1 MPLEERIVAWSK
13 SRPAWQRIVLR
24 EVAVG
29 SPMSPE
35 ALRQLVD
42 AMVADESIGD
52 ADLELGQLTT
62 STAQAPPV
70 SLRSISEP
78 THVNAL
84 STTTPLTFPE
94 RGLTVVY
101 GDNGSGKS
109 GYARLL
115 KRITRSRHNEDVL
128 SDVFR
133 ATAVDQPGANIA
145 VDVGNRLVHAIWPD
159 TKLPEFQSMLF
170 YDSSC
175 GSAYIADEAD
185 FPYRPY
191 ALFVMDGLIEACNV
205 VNGLVEAKLGENAR
219 AARSIPSASAE
230 ARETD
235 AGKFLAHLSA
245 DSSIERFDR
254 LVERLDE
261 SGMSIATVES
271 QEATLR
277 SADTRQARDNLVR
290 SAERFDF
297 LCDHIGVVDS
307 ALGEAATG
315 DAVRTR
321 DELEQLRGAA
331 EHHTNSLR
339 SEALTGVGNSSWKVL
354 WESAQ
359 RFSETHAYPEHP
371 FPVTSTGS
379 RCVLCLQELSEP
391 GRDVLSRL
399 DRFVRDDVQVRWS
412 ETRAKYEASQIS
424 RNSLQIF
431 SDAVDNHLRDL
442 ETSHPA
448 EVRSVRVLLARYE
461 AVQRAELTIESAR
474 TAGAGTAE
482 AENVI
487 AGLRSAAREARA
499 LAAGLGDPEVTRGRL
514 HALGAKR
521 SEIELLRQMRAAR
534 ENIAAETAR
543 LRVRRRLE
551 DLKQAANTG
560 PITRKIAELSAD
572 TITDVIRDRFT
583 RETERLGLDR
593 VTIAKTRARKGA
605 LLHQPKLVGARQSTT
620 LARVFSEGERSA
632 LGLAAYF
639 TDASLHELESALILD
654 DPVTSLDHIHRER
667 VANRLVDFAETRQVV
682 VFTHDVAFVA
692 DLKDAAT
699 RKNVVVAE
707 RSVSRSRA
715 GERLPG
721 LCADTHPWKARDVK
735 ERIGELRVDL
745 DRFKKQS
752 EGFDDRQY
760 EDAAAGWAGKLS
772 ETWERIFSQEVVGQ
786 VLADGGLEVRPK
798 MVRVLAR
805 FSSDD
810 HLEFDGSYARASRWA
825 RRHDKSALVNYVA
838 PSLSEL
844 EKELELVDQWFRRVR
859 GYKRT

>member
-13 SRPAWQRIVLR
+13 PRPAWQRIVLR

-29 SPMSPE
+29 SPMSRE
-35 ALRQLVD
+35 ALGLLVD
-42 AMVADESIGD
+42 AMVAGESIGD
-52 ADLELGQLTT
+52 ADLELGHLTT
-62 STAQAPPV
+62 SAAQAPPV
-70 SLRSISEP
+70 SLQSISDP

-84 STTTPLTFPE
+84 STTTPLTFSE
-94 RGLTVVY
+94 SGLTVVY

-115 KRITRSRHNEDVL
+115 KRLTRSRHQEDVL

-133 ATAVDQPGANIA
+133 ATAVDRPGANLT
-145 VDVGNRLVHAIWPD
+145 VHVGDRLVHATWPD
-159 TKLPEFQSMLF
+159 TTLPEFQSMLF

-205 VNGLVEAKLGENAR
+205 VHGLVEAKLAENSR
-219 AARSIPSASAE
+219 AARSMPSVPAE

-245 DSSIERFDR
+245 DSSTERLDR

-261 SGMSIATVES
+261 SGMSVATVES

-290 SAERFDF
+290 SAEKFDF
-297 LCDHIGVVDS
+297 LCDHIAGVDS
-307 ALGEAATG
+307 HLGKAATG
-315 DAVRTR
+315 EAVRSR
-321 DELEQLRGAA
+321 NELEQLREAA
-331 EHHTNSLR
+331 EHHASSLR
-339 SEALTGVGNSSWKVL
+339 SETLTGIGSSSWKVL

-371 FPVTSTGS
+371 FPVTAAGS
-379 RCVLCLQELSEP
+379 RCVLCLQELSES
-391 GRDVLSRL
+391 GRDALSRL

-412 ETRAKYEASQIS
+412 ETRAKYEASRKA
-424 RNSLQIF
+424 RNSVQIL
-431 SDAVDNHLRDL
+431 SDAVDNYLRDV

-448 EVRSVRVLLARYE
+448 QAASVRALLAKYE
-461 AVQRAELTIESAR
+461 AVQRTEPTIESSR
-474 TAGAGTAE
+474 TAGTATAE

-487 AGLRSAAREARA
+487 TRLRGAAREARD
-499 LAAGLGDPEVTRGRL
+499 LTAGLGDPDVTRSRL

-521 SEIELLRQMRAAR
+521 REIELLTQMRAAR
-534 ENIAAETAR
+534 ENIAAEIAR
-543 LRVRRRLE
+543 LRVRRHLE

-593 VTIAKTRARKGA
+593 VTIAKTRASKGA

-639 TDASLHELESALILD
+639 TEASLHELESALILD

-692 DLKDAAT
+692 DLKVAAT
-699 RKNVVVAE
+699 RKSIVIAE

-721 LCADTHPWKARDVK
+721 LCADTHPWKARDVQA
-735 ERIGELRVDL
+735 RIGELRADL
-745 DRFKKQS
+745 ARLDKQS
-752 EGFDDRQY
+752 AEFDDRQY
-760 EDAAAGWAGKLS
+760 EDAVAGWAGKLS

-805 FSSDD
+805 FTNDD
-810 HLEFDGSYARASRWA
+810 YLEFDGSYSRVSKWA

-838 PSLSEL
+838 PSLIEL
-844 EKELELVDQWFRRVR
+844 ENELELVDQWFKRVR
-859 GYKRT
+859 RYK